1 MQNESVFNA
10 AQTLMQTTCPPE
22 FESKQYNKPEAASWL
37 DALGKHTKM
46 CSSVLRNVLLGGNAM
61 SLKLLSKPK
70 DMVFYASE
78 TLFTYKMLAGSSQ
91 LEQKNIWEVLGSS
104 GTAAITLAEMSDA
117 FFFGPVASYTADIIG
132 LCQICSQIK
141 PISIFEIGTLR
152 GYTAYHFA
160 LNSPATSKVYSL
172 DLPHDQTRT
181 TLKTTLVDEWH
192 INESHQDHRYLFENT
207 PVERKINLLYG
218 DSATFD
224 FSQFFGTID
233 LFFIDSAH
241 SYEYVRSDTLNALK
255 CCHKGSVIAWHD
267 FGRTGVNG
275 VSKCLEEFARQ
286 YSIYRIPG
294 GSLAYMVV

>member
-1 MQNESVFNA
+1 
-10 AQTLMQTTCPPE
+10 MQTTCPPE
-22 FESKQYNKPEAASWL
+22 LKSKQYHKPEAASWL
-37 DALGKHTKM
+37 DVMGKHTKM
-46 CSSVLRNVLLGGNAM
+46 CSSVLRNLFLGGNAM

-78 TLFTYKMLAGSSQ
+78 TLFTYKMLAGSSPIK
-91 LEQKNIWEVLGSS
+91 QKNIWEVLGSS
-104 GTAAITLAEMSDA
+104 GITAISVAEMSDA

-141 PISIFEIGTLR
+141 PMTIFEIGTLR

-160 LNSPATSKVYSL
+160 LNSPASSTVYSL
-172 DLPHDQTRT
+172 DLPRDHRRT

-192 INESHQDHRYLFENT
+192 INESHQHHRYVFENT
-207 PVERKINLLYG
+207 SVERKINLLYG

-224 FSQFFGTID
+224 FSPFFGTID
-233 LFFIDSAH
+233 LFFIDGAH

-294 GSLAYMVV
+294 GSLAYMVI